1 MHMLHNI
8 YKKRNLPFGKS
19 IENNEIFFIILKV
32 VSWHKEVGESL
43 TNVKNRYSQLKIVY
57 MHYHYS
63 IDVIT
68 KYCYICRN
76 ALVINLSIE

>member
-8 YKKRNLPFGKS
+8 YRKRNLPFGKS
-19 IENNEIFFIILKV
+19 IDNDKYFHCIESRFMA
-32 VSWHKEVGESL
+32 KEVGEGL
-43 TNVKNRYSQLKIVY
+43 TNVKSRYSQLKIVY

-68 KYCYICRN
+68 KYCCICRN

>member
-1 MHMLHNI
+1 MLHNI
-8 YKKRNLPFGKS
+8 NRKRNLPFGKS
-19 IENNEIFFIILKV
+19 IDNNKV
-32 VSWHKEVGESL
+32 FYYIESRFMAKEAGESL
-43 TNVKNRYSQLKIVY
+43 TNVENRYSQLKIVY

-68 KYCYICRN
+68 KYCCICRN